1 MKDRQGIV
9 IIALAGILF
18 LLALFFQPKTS
29 AILNVIINW
38 TIVVSSV
45 ALLLAVARLITTHM
59 RHIAVGRRGFLFSLV
74 FFAAFAAA
82 FIGGMFMGEGNP
94 EYLKW
99 IRAIQL
105 PLETALLGLL
115 ALVMMSLA
123 VKVFR
128 ERGWSVLTISF
139 GISALF
145 FLFLNLGF
153 LKSGVNPGL
162 DCVVIALKSLPVIGA
177 RGLLIGVALGS
188 LVMGL
193 RVLFGQVVEN
203 E

>member
-1 MKDRQGIV
+1 MKDRQGIIV
-9 IIALAGILF
+9 IALAGILF

-38 TIVVSSV
+38 TIVLSSV

-99 IRAIQL
+99 IHAIQL

-139 GISALF
+139 GTSALF

-162 DCVVIALKSLPVIGA
+162 DRFVIALKSLPVIGA
-177 RGLLIGVALGS
+177 RGLLIGVALGT

>member
-1 MKDRQGIV
+1 MKDRQGIA

-18 LLALFFQPKTS
+18 LLALFVQPKTS
-29 AILNVIINW
+29 AVLNVIINW
-38 TIVVSSV
+38 TIVLSSV
-45 ALLLAVARLITTHM
+45 ALLLAVARLVATHM

-162 DCVVIALKSLPVIGA
+162 DRVVIALKSLPVIGA
-177 RGLLIGVALGS
+177 RGLLIGVALGT